1 MDVGHIILDR
11 PWLYDRDVTIYG
23 RPNSC
28 SFVHDGKVK
37 LAPVRPAPPP
47 ETKQTNVSSSKNALT
62 LISPKIIDKK
72 IAKGYTIV
80 VLVKKVTDYSQEQ
93 MPPTSVLILRNLL
106 LSFQR
111 NSWIAYRRCVTS
123 NTL

>member
-62 LISPKIIDKK
+62 LISPKIIDKE
-72 IAKGYTIV
+72 IAKGSIV
-80 VLVKKVTDYSQEQ
+80 ILVARKVIDDSQEQ
-93 MPPTSVLILRNLL
+93 IPTTVVLILKKFDHIFSEKLMDNLPPM
-106 LSFQR
+106 R
-111 NSWIAYRRCVTS
+111 DI
-123 NTL
+123 